1 MLPEKSNLLSLTSI
15 IQETPSIDQ
24 NTEKLLLTEDKGTE
38 KIPSTIITE
47 QVSISTPISDVVDK
61 QEATQGETATTEKP
75 VCYILKIRF
84 SILSQNLE

>member
-1 MLPEKSNLLSLTSI
+1 LLPKKSNLLNLTSK

-24 NTEKLLLTEDKGTE
+24 NTEELLLTEDKGTE

-47 QVSISTPISDVVDK
+47 QVSISTPITDVVDK
-61 QEATQGETATTEKP
+61 QEATQGETATTEET

-84 SILSQNLE
+84 SILFQNLE

>member
-1 MLPEKSNLLSLTSI
+1 MLPKKNNLLNLTFK

-24 NTEKLLLTEDKGTE
+24 NTEDKGTGN
-38 KIPSTIITE
+38 IPSTIITE
-47 QVSISTPISDVVDK
+47 QVSISTPITSEQIDVVDK
-61 QEATQGETATTEKP
+61 QETTQGETATTEKP